1 MFMTTGEFAAEN
13 STAKCNDVTLL
24 NVFGIPRL
32 GFFTPD
38 ISLVL
43 HFGIEAGDLKTVS
56 HAQIIEIVKNQG
68 GHCEQSY

>member
-24 NVFGIPRL
+24 NAFGIPRL

-38 ISLVL
+38 MSLVL
-43 HFGIEAGDLKTVS
+43 HFGIEAGDLKQCRMHKS
-56 HAQIIEIVKNQG
+56 
-68 GHCEQSY
+68 